1 MRLPCNFNNILGLWL
16 VFLVFVFSSTVYAYP
31 KRIASINLCT
41 DQLLFEIA
49 EPNKIISITYLSLD
63 PEISNHPKRAKKY
76 RVNHGLAEEIVH
88 LNPDLILAG
97 KYSSLSATK
106 ILKTLGFEV
115 AVFEPAVSID
125 GIYKNIERLSNLIG
139 RPNIGKKVIQ
149 KIKKKFKPDRLEKQ
163 GKKPTAVIF
172 KARGF
177 TLGKNSL
184 ANEVVLYSGLIN
196 IARDQIRGS
205 FDYMPL
211 ERLIALNP
219 DLIITDAFNENSPS
233 LSQNLL
239 RHPALGKMSQIK
251 SRENYPNVAV
261 IPARYWNCG
270 NSSIT
275 HALAQLKNWHIKVN
289 KP

>member
-16 VFLVFVFSSTVYAYP
+16 VFIVFMFSSTVYAYP

-49 EPNKIISITYLSLD
+49 APNKIISTTYLSLD

-106 ILKTLGFEV
+106 ILRKLGFEV
-115 AVFEPAVSID
+115 AEFEPAVSID

-139 RPNIGKKVIQ
+139 RPNIGRKLIQ
-149 KIKKKFKPDRLEKQ
+149 KIKHKFNPNNMENHA
-163 GKKPTAVIF
+163 KKPTAVIF

-184 ANEVVLYSGLIN
+184 ANEVVLHSGLIN
-196 IARDQIRGS
+196 IAQDQIRGS

-211 ERLIALNP
+211 EQLIALNP

-239 RHPALGKMSQIK
+239 KHPALGKITQIG
-251 SRENYPNVAV
+251 SRENDPNVAV

-270 NSSIT
+270 NSFIT
-275 HALAQLKNWHIKVN
+275 HALAQLKNWQIKVN
-289 KP
+289 K

>member
-1 MRLPCNFNNILGLWL
+1 MRLPCNFNNILGLWF
-16 VFLVFVFSSTVYAYP
+16 VFIVFMFSSTVYAYP

-106 ILKTLGFEV
+106 ILRKLGFEV
-115 AVFEPAVSID
+115 AEFEPAVSID

-139 RPNIGKKVIQ
+139 RPNIGRKLIQ
-149 KIKKKFKPDRLEKQ
+149 KIKHKFNPNNMEKHA
-163 GKKPTAVIF
+163 KKPTAVIF

-184 ANEVVLYSGLIN
+184 ANEVVLHSGLIN
-196 IARDQIRGS
+196 IAQDKIRGS

-211 ERLIALNP
+211 EQLIALNP
-219 DLIITDAFNENSPS
+219 DLIITDAFKENSPS

-239 RHPALGKMSQIK
+239 KHPALGKITQIG
-251 SRENYPNVAV
+251 SRENHPNVAV

-270 NSSIT
+270 NSFIT
-275 HALAQLKNWHIKVN
+275 HALAQLKNWQIKVN
-289 KP
+289 K

>member
-1 MRLPCNFNNILGLWL
+1 M
-16 VFLVFVFSSTVYAYP
+16 FSSTVYAYP

-97 KYSSLSATK
+97 KYSSLSTTK
-106 ILKTLGFEV
+106 ILRKLGFEL
-115 AVFEPAVSID
+115 AEFEPAVSID

-139 RPNIGKKVIQ
+139 RPNIGRKLIQ
-149 KIKKKFKPDRLEKQ
+149 KIKHKFNPNNMENHA
-163 GKKPTAVIF
+163 KKPTAVIF

-184 ANEVVLYSGLIN
+184 ANEVVLHSGLIN
-196 IARDQIRGS
+196 IAQDKIRGS

-211 ERLIALNP
+211 EQLIALNP

-239 RHPALGKMSQIK
+239 KHPALGKITQIG
-251 SRENYPNVAV
+251 SRENHPNVAV

-270 NSSIT
+270 NSFIT
-275 HALAQLKNWHIKVN
+275 HALAQLKNWKIKVN
-289 KP
+289 K

>member
-16 VFLVFVFSSTVYAYP
+16 VFIVFMFSSTVYAYP

-106 ILKTLGFEV
+106 ILRKLGFEL
-115 AVFEPAVSID
+115 AEFEPAVSID
-125 GIYKNIERLSNLIG
+125 GIYKNIERLSNLFG
-139 RPNIGKKVIQ
+139 RPNIGRNIIQ
-149 KIKKKFKPDRLEKQ
+149 NIKQKFNPNNMEKHA
-163 GKKPTAVIF
+163 KKPTAVIF

-177 TLGKNSL
+177 TLGKNIL
-184 ANEVVLYSGLIN
+184 ANELVLHSGLIN
-196 IARDQIRGS
+196 IAQDKIRGS

-211 ERLIALNP
+211 EQFISLNP

-239 RHPALGKMSQIK
+239 KHPALGKITQIG
-251 SRENYPNVAV
+251 SRENHPNVAV

-270 NSSIT
+270 NSFIT
-275 HALAQLKNWHIKVN
+275 HALAQLKNWKIKVN
-289 KP
+289 K